1 MTYSLTLKDRPLII
15 EGDNLKDAIE
25 NNFTAII
32 DATDAKNA
40 AGYIL
45 TRVWADADGLH
56 IIASGS
62 DELVG
67 FDPQKDAPREF
78 VFRIADFHGENVPF
92 EIEVTKK
99 RKFDPFAD
107 EVMDYTDSQKF
118 GVIIGLAKEIA
129 AHHCKERGADGALV
143 RTIIAYE
150 YKTEVLYDQL
160 LQVLAIHRVKDSKQ
174 AARIMARIHELH
186 ASMGTSKYDAG
197 AVTVEMWHVKKYFD
211 DLNTITALEYYRKQ
225 KGLTQT
231 QLAEAAGC
239 TRSQIARYEGGANLD
254 DAKYSFVCR
263 LAEILGCCAGDLVH
277 DGVNVYTPA
286 DGN

>member
-1 MTYSLTLKDRPLII
+1 
-15 EGDNLKDAIE
+15 
-25 NNFTAII
+25 
-32 DATDAKNA
+32 
-40 AGYIL
+40 
-45 TRVWADADGLH
+45 
-56 IIASGS
+56 
-62 DELVG
+62 
-67 FDPQKDAPREF
+67 
-78 VFRIADFHGENVPF
+78 
-92 EIEVTKK
+92 
-99 RKFDPFAD
+99 
-107 EVMDYTDSQKF
+107 MDYTDSQKF

-129 AHHCKERGADGALV
+129 AHYCKERGADAALV

-150 YKTEVLYDQL
+150 YKTEFLYDQL

-211 DLNTITALEYYRKQ
+211 DLNTVTALEYYRKQ

-239 TRSQIARYEGGANLD
+239 IRSQIARYEGGSNLG

-263 LAEILGCCAGDLVH
+263 LAEALDCRADDLVRG
-277 DGVNVYTPA
+277 GVNANAPA
-286 DGN
+286 DRD